1 MSWHLM
7 SQRRCSRLQRLSRLP
22 RLPRRL
28 AGLLVVPL
36 LVVPHHAAHAAVAE
50 AEFTRLSGPT
60 RYSTSVQIAEAYIAA
75 VDELPDT
82 PRVDTVI
89 MGSGLDEHAGW
100 VTPVPML
107 SRLHRAPL
115 VFTRPDDVPVPAAQ
129 FLQRRAI
136 RRVILLG
143 GTRVISAAVERE
155 LADLGVE
162 DIERL
167 GSDDVHLH
175 SAAVAESFNDPVG
188 NAPVS
193 VDTALLAT
201 SNAFADALA
210 AGPMAYQGN
219 YPILLTPQDRLHP
232 AVFDYLVASDIGRL
246 IIVGG
251 TAAVGTAVQ
260 QALSGLDFK
269 ITRIAGS
276 DRYAT
281 AVKLAEAQLDDDGLR
296 PCFDGT
302 ELGLAFGGLS
312 PDAIASGPLLG
323 ELCAPLLL
331 TGSDTLPRSVASFLR
346 SDEWVTGDADNH
358 LAVTVFGGTAVVPAE
373 VVMQFVDRATT
384 LVPIGGRIG
393 VELDPDTETTDEFTV
408 GFEGDVDAKLLAK
421 AIELAMFRVNY
432 ERVFPT
438 PTGRCTFTGAD
449 LDADLLY
456 GCARVRGRT
465 ITVTLSRDLEVDD
478 LITVTG
484 GQRIG
489 LNNSPRPVARFSYL
503 IGEPEEPED
512 HDAPEVEIIAPAGH
526 NQIALLVIEANPFDA
541 PAAAAGLADR
551 VTVVADDGS
560 PKALDGT
567 AGHSGRRSGTRDPHD
582 RYVLTLAAGM
592 TLGVGDAITVPRGV
606 FLDEDGR
613 RNPLHR
619 FVVRD
624 RSTDFR
630 IESVTIGDVE
640 TANPASVTLSAATQQ
655 DAEPSGQLTITARR
669 DGIAAGSR
677 GNEWRVYGVGLPPS
691 DDEGDDSDGG
701 DDGTGA
707 DEPEPDI
714 GVEVNR
720 TSRLIRYRILAG
732 EPTFDDLAEALRAS
746 AAFAANF
753 TVEAVGVAEDS
764 PTIGGTVTAG
774 VGFDGGGT
782 AVGVLVRFSDPVKTL
797 DGVSAGSSDCLP
809 RPPGATSADLSD
821 PIALLADIAPNLN
834 RRGDGCTLSFDAPD
848 NLVFMLLN
856 STSATRL
863 PERGDSV
870 FIGGNAASDYA
881 DRPSVVQGWL
891 SIRYDSD
898 VVVD

>member
-1 MSWHLM
+1 MSR
-7 SQRRCSRLQRLSRLP
+7 RRCSRLP
-22 RLPRRL
+22 RLPRLPRQL
-28 AGLLVVPL
+28 AVLLMSPLLVVPL
-36 LVVPHHAAHAAVAE
+36 LVLPHHAAQAAVE
-50 AEFTRLSGPT
+50 DAEFTRLSGPT
-60 RYSTSVQIAEAYIAA
+60 RYSTSVQIAEAYMDA
-75 VDELPDT
+75 VDDLPDA
-82 PRVDTVI
+82 PQVDTVI

-115 VFTRPDDVPVPAAQ
+115 VFTRPDEVPLPVAQ
-129 FLQRRAI
+129 LLQRHAI

-143 GTRVISAAVERE
+143 GPQVISAAVERQ
-155 LADLGVE
+155 LAGLGVE
-162 DIERL
+162 AVERL
-167 GSDDVHLH
+167 GSDDVHVQ
-175 SAAVAESFNDPVG
+175 SVAVAESFDNPVG

-193 VDTALLAT
+193 ADTALLAT

-232 AVFDYLVASDIGRL
+232 AVFDYLVASDIERL

-251 TAAVGTAVQ
+251 SAAVGTAVQ
-260 QALSGLDFK
+260 RALSGLDFK
-269 ITRIAGS
+269 ISRIAGN

-281 AVKLAEAQLDDDGLR
+281 AVKLAETQLDGDGLR
-296 PCFDGT
+296 PCFDGA

-331 TGSDTLPRSVASFLR
+331 TRTDTLPRTVASFLR
-346 SDEWVTGDADNH
+346 SDKWVTGDADND
-358 LAVTVFGGTAVVPAE
+358 LAVTVFGGTAAVPAE
-373 VVMQFVDRATT
+373 IVTQFVDRATT
-384 LVPIGGRIG
+384 LVQIGGRIG

-408 GFEGDVDAKLLAK
+408 GFEGDVDAKRLAK
-421 AIELAMFRVNY
+421 AIELAMFTVNY

-438 PTGRCTFTGAD
+438 PNGNCTFMGD
-449 LDADLLY
+449 GINSDLLY
-456 GCARVRGRT
+456 GCASVRGRT
-465 ITVTLSRDLEVDD
+465 ITVTLSRPLEVDD

-503 IGEPEEPED
+503 IGEPDEPED
-512 HDAPEVEIIAPAGH
+512 HDAPEVEIIASAGH

-541 PAAAAGLADR
+541 PGAAGDLAAR
-551 VTVVADDGS
+551 VTVVAADGS
-560 PKALDGT
+560 AKALGDT
-567 AGHSGRRSGTRDPHD
+567 VSHTDRRSGTRASHD
-582 RYVLTLAAGM
+582 RYVLTLAAGL
-592 TLGVGDAITVPRGV
+592 TLEVGDAITVPRGV

-619 FVVRD
+619 LVVRD
-624 RSTDFR
+624 HSTDFR

-691 DDEGDDSDGG
+691 DDEGDDSGDG
-701 DDGTGA
+701 DDTE
-707 DEPEPDI
+707 EPEPDI

-732 EPTFDDLAEALRAS
+732 EPTFDDLAEALAAS
-746 AAFAANF
+746 ATFAANF
-753 TVEAVGVAEDS
+753 TAEAVGVTEDS

-782 AVGVLVRFSDPVKTL
+782 AVGVRVRFSDPVQAL
-797 DGVSAGSSDCLP
+797 DGISGGSKDCLP
-809 RPPGATSADLSD
+809 RAPGATSTD
-821 PIALLADIAPNLN
+821 PSNPIRLLGDIAPNLN
-834 RRGDGCTLSFDAPD
+834 RRGDRCTLSFDAPD

-856 STSATRL
+856 SASATRF
-863 PERGDSV
+863 PERGDLV
-870 FIGGNAASDYA
+870 FINGGAATDYA
-881 DRPSVVQGWL
+881 NQGSPGRPNVVQGWL
-891 SIRYDSD
+891 SIRYDPD

>member
-1 MSWHLM
+1 M

-28 AGLLVVPL
+28 AVLLVVPL
-36 LVVPHHAAHAAVAE
+36 LVVPHHAVHAAVTD

-60 RYSTSVQIAEAYIAA
+60 RYSTSVQIAEAYITA

-115 VFTRPDDVPVPAAQ
+115 VFARPHEVPVPVVQ
-129 FLQRRAI
+129 LLQRHAI

-143 GTRVISAAVERE
+143 GPRVISAAVERQ
-155 LADLGVE
+155 LAGVGVE
-162 DIERL
+162 DVERL
-167 GSDDVHLH
+167 GSDDVHVH
-175 SAAVAESFNDPVG
+175 SVAVAESFDNPVG

-193 VDTALLAT
+193 ADAALLAT

-210 AGPMAYQGN
+210 SGPMAYQGN

-232 AVFDYLVASDIGRL
+232 AVFDYLVASDIERL

-260 QALSGLDFK
+260 KALSGLDFK
-269 ITRIAGS
+269 ISRIAGN

-296 PCFDGT
+296 PCFDGA

-331 TGSDTLPRSVASFLR
+331 TRADTLPRAVASFLR
-346 SDEWVTGDADNH
+346 SDKWVTGDADND
-358 LAVTVFGGTAVVPAE
+358 LAVTVFGGTAAVPADI
-373 VVMQFVDRATT
+373 VTQFVERATT

-393 VELDPDTETTDEFTV
+393 VELDPDTETADDFTV
-408 GFEGDVDAKLLAK
+408 GFEGDVDAKRLAK

-438 PTGRCTFTGAD
+438 PSGNCTFTGD
-449 LDADLLY
+449 GINSDLLY

-465 ITVTLSRDLEVDD
+465 ITVTLSRALEVDD

-503 IGEPEEPED
+503 IGEPDEPED

-541 PAAAAGLADR
+541 SAAGGDLATR
-551 VTVVADDGS
+551 VTVVAADGS
-560 PKALDGT
+560 AKALDGAVSHT
-567 AGHSGRRSGTRDPHD
+567 GRRSGTRAPHD
-582 RYVLTLAAGM
+582 RYVLSLAAGM
-592 TLGVGDAITVPRGV
+592 TLEVGDAVTVPRGV

-624 RSTDFR
+624 HSTDFR

-640 TANPASVTLSAATQQ
+640 TANRASVTLSAATQQ

-701 DDGTGA
+701 DDGAGD
-707 DEPEPDI
+707 DEVEPDI

-746 AAFAANF
+746 ATFAANF

-782 AVGVLVRFSDPVKTL
+782 AVGVRVRFSDPVKAL

-809 RPPGATSADLSD
+809 RPPGATSTDPSD
-821 PIALLADIAPNLN
+821 PIRLLGDIAPLLN

-856 STSATRL
+856 SASVTRL
-863 PERGDSV
+863 PERGDLV
-870 FIGGNAASDYA
+870 FINGGAATDFA
-881 DRPSVVQGWL
+881 DRRSVVQGWL
-891 SIRYDSD
+891 SIRYDPD

>member
-1 MSWHLM
+1 M
-7 SQRRCSRLQRLSRLP
+7 
-22 RLPRRL
+22 RRL
-28 AGLLVVPL
+28 AVLLVLPLLVVPL
-36 LVVPHHAAHAAVAE
+36 LALPQQAAHAAVTD

-60 RYSTSVQIAEAYIAA
+60 RYSTSVQIAEAYMDA

-82 PRVDTVI
+82 PQVDTVI

-115 VFTRPDDVPVPAAQ
+115 VFTRPHEVPLPVAQ
-129 FLQRRAI
+129 LLQRHAI

-143 GTRVISAAVERE
+143 GPQVISAAVERQ

-162 DIERL
+162 DVERL
-167 GSDDVHLH
+167 GSDDVHVH
-175 SAAVAESFNDPVG
+175 SVTVAESFDNPVG
-188 NAPVS
+188 NAPVGA
-193 VDTALLAT
+193 DTALLAT

-232 AVFDYLVASDIGRL
+232 AVFDYLVASDIERL

-260 QALSGLDFK
+260 KALSGLDFK
-269 ITRIAGS
+269 ISRISGN

-296 PCFDGT
+296 PCFDGA

-331 TGSDTLPRSVASFLR
+331 TRTDTLPRTVASFLR
-346 SDEWVTGDADNH
+346 SDKWVTGDADNH
-358 LAVTVFGGTAVVPAE
+358 LAVTVFGGTAAVPADI
-373 VVMQFVDRATT
+373 VTQFVERATT

-393 VELDPDTETTDEFTV
+393 VELDPDTETADDFTV
-408 GFEGDVDAKLLAK
+408 GFAGDVDAKRLAK
-421 AIELAMFRVNY
+421 AIELAMFTVNY

-438 PTGRCTFTGAD
+438 PSGRCTFTGD
-449 LDADLLY
+449 GINSDLLY

-465 ITVTLSRDLEVDD
+465 ITVTLSRALEVDD

-489 LNNSPRPVARFSYL
+489 LNNRPRPVARFSYL
-503 IGEPEEPED
+503 IGEPDEPED

-526 NQIALLVIEANPFDA
+526 NQIALLVIEANPFDT
-541 PAAAAGLADR
+541 PAAGGDLADR
-551 VTVVADDGS
+551 VTVVAEDGS
-560 PKALDGT
+560 AKALDGVASHT
-567 AGHSGRRSGTRDPHD
+567 GRRSGTRAPHD
-582 RYVLTLAAGM
+582 RYVLSLAAGM
-592 TLGVGDAITVPRGV
+592 TLEVGDAITVPRGV

-655 DAEPSGQLTITARR
+655 DAEPSGTLRITARR

-691 DDEGDDSDGG
+691 DDEGEGG
-701 DDGTGA
+701 DGDDTE
-707 DEPEPDI
+707 EPEPDI

-732 EPTFDDLAEALRAS
+732 EPTFADLAAALTAS
-746 AAFAANF
+746 ATFAANF
-753 TVEAVGVAEDS
+753 TAEAGGVAEDS
-764 PTIGGTVTAG
+764 PAIGGTVTAG

-782 AVGVLVRFSDPVKTL
+782 AVGVRVRFSDPVKAL
-797 DGVSAGSSDCLP
+797 DGISAGSSDCLP
-809 RPPGATSADLSD
+809 RPPGATSTDPSD
-821 PIALLADIAPNLN
+821 PIRLLGDIAPLLN
-834 RRGDGCTLSFDAPD
+834 RRGDGCTLSFDVPD

-856 STSATRL
+856 SASATRL
-863 PERGDSV
+863 PEQGDLV
-870 FIGGNAASDYA
+870 FINGGAATDYA
-881 DRPSVVQGWL
+881 DRQSVVQGWL
-891 SIRYDSD
+891 SIRYDPD